1 MLVDPDAPEGF
12 AARLIRGCVANRLLV
27 LLLAGLVAA
36 GGIYSARHI
45 TVDALPDLSDVQVV
59 VRTEFPGQAPGIVQ
73 DQVTYPLTTAML
85 AVPDAEVVRG
95 YSMFGTSFVY
105 VIFADGTDL
114 YWARSRVLEQLSVVG
129 ARLPDGVTPELGPD
143 ATAVGWIYQYVLDT
157 GPYCPEHPGGLW
169 RAGAEWFE
177 ERPAGVD
184 AEQVRVFD
192 HGTKACPLDGTPLAA
207 SDVSLAELRSLQ
219 DWYLQY
225 ELTTV
230 EGVSEVAAIGGFVKQ
245 YQVTVDP
252 NRLLAYS
259 IPLARVRDAI
269 ARSNLDA
276 GGRVVERGETE
287 FMVRGRGYL
296 GTRDPTADVGED
308 ALGRERTERVLE
320 DLRSISLGANQDGA
334 PIYLRDVAEVAIGPE
349 IRRGVAE
356 WNGDGQSAGGVV
368 VMRFGENAQ
377 ATITKVRERLFE
389 LEEGL
394 PPGVAI
400 EVAYDRSDLIERA
413 VHTIAETL
421 LEEILVVG
429 CVILIFLLHARS
441 ALVAAAVLP
450 AGVLLTLGVMYA
462 LGLNANIMSLGGIA
476 ISIGVMVD
484 SSIVMV
490 ENAHKHLELEHHDRA
505 AGKQPKSHA
514 QVIANAS
521 AEVGPTLFFSL
532 LIIMVSFLPILVLDG
547 QSGRLFKPL
556 AYTKTFAMAAAA
568 GVAVTLI
575 PVVMVY
581 TLREGGP
588 KKWVAAACAA
598 GTFALLR

>member
-1 MLVDPDAPEGF
+1 MLADPNAREGF
-12 AARLIRGCVANRLLV
+12 TAKLIRACVANRLLV
-27 LLLAGLVAA
+27 LLLAAITAV
-36 GGIYSARHI
+36 GGVYAARHI

-85 AVPDAEVVRG
+85 AVPDAQVVRG

-105 VIFADGTDL
+105 IIFADGTDL
-114 YWARSRVLEQLSVVG
+114 YWARSRVLEQLSVVN
-129 ARLPDGVTPELGPD
+129 ARLPEGVSPQLGPD
-143 ATAVGWIYQYVLDT
+143 ATAVGWVYQYVLTT
-157 GPYCPEHPGGLW
+157 GPWCPDHPDGLW
-169 RAGAEWFE
+169 RADGAHGGEAEWF
-177 ERPAGVD
+177 
-184 AEQVRVFD
+184 AEKPDGIETKRVRVFD
-192 HGTKACPLDGTPLAA
+192 HDAEVCPLDGSPLAKP
-207 SDVSLAELRSLQ
+207 DVSLAELRSLQ
-219 DWYLQY
+219 DWYLRY

-230 EGVSEVAAIGGFVKQ
+230 QGVSEVAAIGGFVKQ

-252 NRLLAYS
+252 NRLLAYGL
-259 IPLARVRDAI
+259 PLGKVRAAI
-269 ARSNLDA
+269 QRSNRDV

-296 GTRDPTADVGED
+296 GTGDPTEGSAED
-308 ALGRERTERVLE
+308 ALGREQTDRVLE
-320 DLRSISLGANQDGA
+320 DLRSISLGANEDGA

-356 WNGDGQSAGGVV
+356 WDGEGETAGGVV
-368 VMRFGENAQ
+368 IMRFGENAQ
-377 ATITKVRERLFE
+377 ATIGRVRDRLFE

-394 PPGVAI
+394 PPGVAV

-413 VHTIAETL
+413 IHTVTGTL
-421 LEEILVVG
+421 TEEILVVG

-441 ALVAAAVLP
+441 ALVAALVLP

-490 ENAHKHLELEHHDRA
+490 ENAHKHLEREHHQRE
-505 AGKQPKSHA
+505 AGEPPRSHA
-514 QVIANAS
+514 SVIADAS

-532 LIIMVSFLPILVLDG
+532 LIIMVSFLPIFVLDG
-547 QSGRLFKPL
+547 QSGRL
-556 AYTKTFAMAAAA
+556 
-568 GVAVTLI
+568 
-575 PVVMVY
+575 
-581 TLREGGP
+581 
-588 KKWVAAACAA
+588 
-598 GTFALLR
+598 